1 MKRIIMI
8 LAVVLVSAKLIAFAS
23 IFLQKPEKAIA
34 QTGNFTAQDTAATPT
49 DRALLYSIQKRQA
62 ELNQKE
68 EALKKEAERLALL
81 KKEISDKIEILKQAE
96 GKMNAALDAEKGTEA
111 KRLKDLARVYESMP
125 PAKAGTMLAKLDV
138 KTAAGITI
146 NMKRDRAG
154 AVWGYLDPQRAV
166 EITNEITRQGG
177 FPAVE

>member
-1 MKRIIMI
+1 MKRFI
-8 LAVVLVSAKLIAFAS
+8 LLFAIVLVTAKVITFAD
-23 IFLQKPEKAIA
+23 IFLQAPAKAIA
-34 QTGNFTAQDTAATPT
+34 QSPSVAPREEIKDA
-49 DRALLYSIQKRQA
+49 DRALLYSLQKRQN

-68 EALKKEAERLALL
+68 EALKAEAVRLASL
-81 KKEISDKIEILKQAE
+81 KKEISEKIDVLRQLETKL
-96 GKMNAALDAEKGTEA
+96 NTSLDAEKGNEA
-111 KRLKDLARVYESMP
+111 KRLKDMAKVYEAMP

-154 AVWGYLDPQRAV
+154 AIWGFLDPQKAV

-177 FPAVE
+177 LPAVE

>member
-1 MKRIIMI
+1 MKRFIII
-8 LAVVLVSAKLIAFAS
+8 LACVLVAAKLITVAD
-23 IFLQKPEKAIA
+23 IIIQRPDKAIA
-34 QTGNFTAQDTAATPT
+34 QTEGPAVKDDVGAA
-49 DRALLYSIQKRQA
+49 DRSLLYSIQKRQT

-68 EALKKEAERLALL
+68 DALKAEMERLAVV
-81 KKEISDKIEILKQAE
+81 KKEISDKIEILRQVEAKL
-96 GKMNAALDAEKGTEA
+96 NTALDAEKNADG
-111 KRLKDLARVYESMP
+111 KRLKDMAKVYEAMP

-154 AVWGYLDPQRAV
+154 AVWGYLEPQKAV

-177 FPAVE
+177 LPVVD

>member
-1 MKRIIMI
+1 MKKMIMI
-8 LAVVLVSAKLIAFAS
+8 LAVVLVSAKLIAFGS
-23 IFLQKPEKAIA
+23 IFLQQPEKAIA
-34 QTGNFTAQDTAATPT
+34 QTENFSVKDDAVPT

-62 ELNQKE
+62 ELNQRE
-68 EALKKEAERLALL
+68 EALKKEGERLALL

-96 GKMNAALDAEKGTEA
+96 TKMNAALDAEKGVDA
-111 KRLKDLARVYESMP
+111 KRLKDLAKVYESMP

-154 AVWGYLDPQRAV
+154 AVWGFLEPQRAV
-166 EITNEITRQGG
+166 EITNEITKQGG

>member
-1 MKRIIMI
+1 MKKVIMI
-8 LAVVLVSAKLIAFAS
+8 LAVVLVAAKLITFAG
-23 IFLQKPEKAIA
+23 IVLEKPAKAIA
-34 QTGNFTAQDTAATPT
+34 QTENSAAKDDMMTP
-49 DRALLYSIQKRQA
+49 DRALLYSIQKRQV

-68 EALKKEAERLALL
+68 EALKKEGERLAVL

-96 GKMNAALDAEKGTEA
+96 TKLNVALDAEKGAEG
-111 KRLKDLARVYESMP
+111 KRLKDLAKVYEAMP
-125 PAKAGTMLAKLDV
+125 SAKAGAMLAKLDV
-138 KTAAGITI
+138 RTAAGITI

-177 FPAVE
+177 LPAVE